1 MQTTTRAGDFRSVL
15 VFGSF
20 AAVLPL
26 LIYPHRWG
34 LDIGWN
40 FWGIAAA
47 EMALYFLIWQL
58 SVRQARIT
66 DSLSLMFQ
74 TAFLRWG
81 CGFLFGFLTFA
92 LAGSEI
98 GQGIKDGLY
107 TYLPAV
113 LFQVAAAPLIV
124 KSIWQDRRR
133 FKRRIFAPTGATVV
147 EFSHAHK
154 ASSGELV
161 NTNWDD
167 ILAYVKDYA
176 GVDACLLVD
185 QEGLIVAQKCDP
197 LLETDNFAPLA
208 ELLENTSL
216 KVLRRIGEK
225 HLDKIEAFTP
235 RLRFS
240 VHKVLEFWL
249 VVVADRKTDDLI
261 NVRIQRVAEQIHRK
275 LSEKYP
281 QEVLSPREGEYVRDL
296 RRAQ

>member
-34 LDIGWN
+34 LDLGWN

-47 EMALYFLIWQL
+47 ELALYFLIWQF
-58 SVRQARIT
+58 SVRQAQFT
-66 DSLSLMFQ
+66 ETLSLTIQ

-81 CGFLFGFLTFA
+81 CGFLFGFLAFA

-98 GQGIKDGLY
+98 REAIGDGLY
-107 TYLPAV
+107 AYLPAV
-113 LFQVAAAPLIV
+113 VLQVAAAPLII
-124 KSIWQDRRR
+124 KSLWLDRRR
-133 FKRRIFAPTGATVV
+133 FRRRAFAPSGASVG
-147 EFSHAHK
+147 EFTQPHK
-154 ASSGELV
+154 ISSADLAS
-161 NTNWDD
+161 TNWDD
-167 ILAYVKDYA
+167 LLAYVKGYS

-197 LLETDNFAPLA
+197 LLETDTFAPLA
-208 ELLENTSL
+208 ELLENSCL

-225 HLDKIEAFTP
+225 QLDKIEAFTP

-240 VHKVLEFWL
+240 VHKVQEFWL
-249 VVVADRKTDDLI
+249 VVVADRRTDDLI
-261 NVRIQRVAEQIHRK
+261 NVRIQRVTEQIHRK

-281 QEVLSPREGEYVRDL
+281 QEILSPREGENVRDL